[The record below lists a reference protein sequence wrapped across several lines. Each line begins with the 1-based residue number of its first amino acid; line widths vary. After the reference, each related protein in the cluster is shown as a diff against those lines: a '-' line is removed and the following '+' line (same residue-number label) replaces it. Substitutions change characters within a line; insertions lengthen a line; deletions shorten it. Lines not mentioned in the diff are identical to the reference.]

1 MNVAKWGNRVAIRI
15 PREIADKA
23 GLHEG
28 SEVDLKLAGNS
39 VVIRLSRRA
48 RERKFTAA
56 ALVRRINS
64 RNLHSETDWG
74 APVGDEIW

>member
-1 MNVAKWGNRVAIRI
+1 MQIAKWGNSVAIRI

-23 GLHEG
+23 GLREG
-28 SEVDLKLAGNS
+28 SEVELKLTGKS
-39 VVIRLSRRA
+39 VVIRRSKRGGA
-48 RERKFTAA
+48 KKYTAA
-56 ALVRRINS
+56 ALVRHINP